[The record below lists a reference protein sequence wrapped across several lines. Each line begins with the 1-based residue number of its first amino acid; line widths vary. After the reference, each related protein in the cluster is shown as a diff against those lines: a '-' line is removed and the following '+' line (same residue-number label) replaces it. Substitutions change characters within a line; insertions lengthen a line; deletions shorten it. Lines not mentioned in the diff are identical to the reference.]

1 MLFACHSRHFYFV
14 SDDGSIEKKDE
25 ETYWP
30 HWCEYVAWT
39 ICSLVTLI
47 AAFFTLLYG
56 LTFQR
61 TKQEE
66 WLVSLFTSVF
76 QDVFIS
82 QPVKVIYKSLCTPVF
97 QDVFISQPVKVIYKS
112 LCTPR

>member
-1 MLFACHSRHFYFV
+1 MPCCVLSSPLSYSCHFHFV
-14 SDDGSIEKKDE
+14 LGHESKEKKDE

-30 HWCEYVAWT
+30 HWCEYVAWA
-39 ICSLVTLI
+39 ICFLVTAI

-56 LTFQR
+56 ISFGR

-66 WLVSLFTSVF
+66 WLVSLFTSVV

-82 QPVKVIYKSLCTPVF
+82 QPVKVSYTNVSIPSLV
-97 QDVFISQPVKVIYKS
+97 SS
-112 LCTPR
+112 S